1 MQSFEKLLDTM
12 QHQSRSE
19 NIVSEKHMNDL
30 NEFLKFCRIY
40 NDCHHKKEE
49 IIYEQTINTALKHCI
64 ENEHTHTK
72 NIYHLITKKSLKESN
87 ENKMDDVI
95 IAIKSFINLLYNHMS
110 KEDNI
115 IYPMI
120 LLELKQSEMENISQ
134 QMEQFNTDNKDVINA
149 MELLSDELVDQYK

>member
-1 MQSFEKLLDTM
+1 MLKLIFRRVIKSSPFPFVEDSIYVATTMKDPARCIKLLKKEHIRVKSTMQSFEKLLDTM

-95 IAIKSFINLLYNHMS
+95 IA
-110 KEDNI
+110 
-115 IYPMI
+115 
-120 LLELKQSEMENISQ
+120 
-134 QMEQFNTDNKDVINA
+134 
-149 MELLSDELVDQYK
+149 